1 MGYNAAGS
9 GGSIRGPNN
18 ADYLLVVKD
27 RPDGFPVHNPTIKK
41 EQVRVKLITASG
53 SGLDLH
59 LSSEGALV

>member
-18 ADYLLVVKD
+18 VDYLLVVRH
-27 RPDGFPVHNPTIKK
+27 RPDSFPVHNPTIKK
-41 EQVRVKLITASG
+41 EHVPVKLITASG

-59 LSSEGALV
+59 LSLEGALV